1 MKAGIRLSVLL
12 LTLPI
17 VALAQ
22 QAQGRESGRLI
33 QADRI
38 DWYQQE
44 LVGQRA
50 EMKRL
55 QQIINILMERSKGD
69 DESLIKVV
77 KLLAAVK
84 WGLDTADLKTHH
96 PGCQE
101 RLSVFIRGYQFLD
114 KEGMLT
120 QEQLEVLKGK
130 LQK

>member
-1 MKAGIRLSVLL
+1 MKAGIRLLVLL

-17 VALAQ
+17 AVSAQ
-22 QAQGRESGRLI
+22 QVQNA
-33 QADRI
+33 
-38 DWYQQE
+38 WE
-44 LVGQRA
+44 LVGQQVEA
-50 EMKRL
+50 ERL
-55 QQIINILMERSKGD
+55 QQIINTLMERSKRG

-101 RLSVFIRGYQFLD
+101 RLSVFIQGYQFLD